1 MHHDPDK
8 SGQPESQ
15 AKSVADLSSGA
26 FDSVKP
32 VSKDNYS
39 SFCNKELRGNSDMR
53 KYVYYV

>member
-32 VSKDNYS
+32 VSKDYYS
-39 SFCNKELRGNSDMR
+39 VFWTKDLRQGDM
-53 KYVYYV
+53 KKMVYYV